1 MDMATFIKGAA
12 NLLVGFSLVKLL
24 SADLGAEI
32 GHDTASLRE
41 KANWLVQ
48 KSPYRAAGLAAAAG
62 AVTGMA
68 LAHRRPG
75 RVPPRTIPTQF

>member
-1 MDMATFIKGAA
+1 MDMATFLKVTA

-41 KANWLVQ
+41 KANGLVQ
-48 KSPYRAAGLAAAAG
+48 KSPYHAAGLAAAAG
-62 AVTGMA
+62 AIAGMA
-68 LAHRRPG
+68 LAHRRRPG
-75 RVPPRTIPTQF
+75 KTAV

>member
-1 MDMATFIKGAA
+1 MAALLKVAA

-32 GHDTASLRE
+32 GRDTASLRE

-68 LAHRRPG
+68 LAHRRSG
-75 RVPPRTIPTQF
+75 RVPHRTIPTRF

>member
-1 MDMATFIKGAA
+1 MDLGAFLKATA
-12 NLLVGFSLVKLL
+12 NLLAGLSLVKLL

-32 GHDTASLRE
+32 GHDAASLRE

-62 AVTGMA
+62 ALVGMA
-68 LAHRRPG
+68 LAHRRPTG
-75 RVPPRTIPTQF
+75 MGG

>member
-1 MDMATFIKGAA
+1 MATFLKVTA

-41 KANWLVQ
+41 KVNWLVQ

-68 LAHRRPG
+68 LAHRRSGKLPS
-75 RVPPRTIPTQF
+75 RTIPTRF

>member
-1 MDMATFIKGAA
+1 MATLLKATA

-41 KANWLVQ
+41 KANWLMQ

-68 LAHRRPG
+68 LAHRRPA
-75 RVPPRTIPTQF
+75 RLPPRIIPTQF

>member
-1 MDMATFIKGAA
+1 MDMATFLRATA

-41 KANWLVQ
+41 KANWLVK

-75 RVPPRTIPTQF
+75 RPA

>member
-1 MDMATFIKGAA
+1 MDMARFLKVSA

-62 AVTGMA
+62 AVTGIA
-68 LAHRRPG
+68 LAHRRLG
-75 RVPPRTIPTQF
+75 RLPPRTIPTRF